1 MRIIV
6 NSCHL
11 LCEVYPVL
19 WFYINEGSGTMEDS
33 VTMINGIEEY
43 YQLTKQPWGKLFYET
58 IWEQIDIVNGKTC
71 NILDFGSGFGITA
84 KHYSETHDC
93 L

>member
-1 MRIIV
+1 M
-6 NSCHL
+6 
-11 LCEVYPVL
+11 
-19 WFYINEGSGTMEDS
+19 GDS

-43 YQLTKQPWGKLFYET
+43 YKLTKQPWGKMFYVT
-58 IWEQIDIVNGKTC
+58 IWEQICIANDHTC